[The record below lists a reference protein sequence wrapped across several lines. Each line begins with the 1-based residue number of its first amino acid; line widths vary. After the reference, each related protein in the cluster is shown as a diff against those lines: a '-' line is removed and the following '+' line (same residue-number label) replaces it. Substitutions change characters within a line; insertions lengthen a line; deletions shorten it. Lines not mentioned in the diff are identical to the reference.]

1 MNNICRSSCLIA
13 LLLLFSLAIRAQVP
27 QPIQITG
34 TVVDQESKEP
44 LEYATLVL
52 QSVADP
58 QKVTGGIT
66 DAEGKLAV
74 RVAPGNYHMRIEFI
88 SYKTYDLGNQLLTA
102 DRDLGVIG
110 LALDVEQLKEVEVV
124 GERTSVEL
132 KLDKKVY
139 NVGQD
144 LTVKGGSVSDVLDN
158 VPSVSVDVEGNI
170 SLRGNES
177 VRILING
184 KPSALSGLNPDA
196 LKQLPAEAIE
206 RVEVITN
213 PSARYDAEGTAGII
227 NIVLKQEKTRGLN
240 GSFNL
245 FTGIPELYGGAVS
258 LNLRRNKFNIFTTTT
273 YRYSDAPG
281 HAKFRSEFFDGTGAT
296 SGFQNEDREYQ
307 RAGHNINTNFGIE
320 YFLDN
325 KSSITNSFIY
335 GKSINDNTVDA
346 DFTNFDALGNPTVQR
361 NRFTTENQDRDN
373 IQYSLNYQRNFNDDG
388 HKLSFDYQYSTERN
402 DEHSLTDEL
411 ILTDQSENPTERTLS
426 DATQVSQLVQADY
439 VYPFGSE
446 KASQLELG
454 YRGTFGRTDT
464 DFRYGIEQPSGGF
477 STEPD
482 FSNRLI
488 YTENVNAAYAQLGS
502 KFGKFDVLGGMR
514 MEATSVG
521 IDLINT
527 NDLTRKE
534 YLDWFPSVFLGYTF
548 SDTEQLTLNYSR
560 RLRRPWSRFV
570 NPFIQRASDT
580 NLFQGNPD
588 LDPTYTNAFEMAYL
602 KRWDTFTLTS
612 GIYYNRSTQVFEF
625 IHLESGDF
633 VTIDNPEDP
642 ANPIVVPVLVVTP
655 FNLATQNNYGLELT
669 STYTP
674 FRNWRLTWNLNVFQQ
689 QVRGDFAYT
698 NFQQEEIVQNFDS
711 DTFTW
716 FTRLSAKVPLPA
728 AIDFQTNIFYR
739 GREQN
744 AQGFDKGQI
753 NTSLA
758 LSKDLFK
765 DKATLSL
772 NVNDLFNTRKRR
784 DENRTPNVLTQGTFQ
799 WRERQITMSLLYR
812 FNQKKNERENKGT
825 RNQQEEEVPF

>member
-1 MNNICRSSCLIA
+1 MNKIYRTSCLFV
-13 LLLLFSLAIRAQVP
+13 LLLTFAQALQAQAP
-27 QPIQITG
+27 QPITITG
-34 TVVDQESKEP
+34 KVVDQDTNEP

-52 QSVADP
+52 QSVENP
-58 QKVTGGIT
+58 QKVTGGIS
-66 DAEGKLAV
+66 DADGMIDVK
-74 RVAPGNYHMRIEFI
+74 VAPGNYHMRIEFI
-88 SYKTYDLGNQLLTA
+88 SYKTNDLGNQQLTA
-102 DRDLGVIG
+102 DKDLGVIG
-110 LALDVEQLKEVEVV
+110 LKLDIEQLKEVEVV

-158 VPSVSVDVEGNI
+158 VPSVSVDVEGNV

-227 NIVLKQEKTRGLN
+227 NIVLKQAKTQGLN
-240 GSFNL
+240 GSLNL
-245 FTGIPELYGGAVS
+245 FAGTPELYGGAVS
-258 LNLRRNKFNIFTTTT
+258 LNLRRDKFNFFTTTT
-273 YRYSDAPG
+273 YRYSNAPG
-281 HAKFRSEFFDGTGAT
+281 NATFRSEFFDNTGAT
-296 SGFQNEDREYQ
+296 SGFQNENRKYQ
-307 RAGHNINTNFGIE
+307 RTGDNINTNFGFE
-320 YFLDN
+320 YFLDD
-325 KSSITNSFIY
+325 KSSITNAFIF
-335 GKSINDNTVDA
+335 GKSNNDNTVDA
-346 DFTNFDALGNPTVQR
+346 DFVNFDALKNPTLER

-373 IQYSLNYQRNFNDDG
+373 IQYSLNYQRNFDEDG
-388 HKLSFDYQYSTERN
+388 QKLTFDYQYSTERN
-402 DEHSLTDEL
+402 NENALTDEMVL
-411 ILTDQSENPTERTLS
+411 NDQIEKPTERTLS
-426 DATQVSQLVQADY
+426 AATEISQLLQSDY
-439 VYPFGSE
+439 VYPFG
-446 KASQLELG
+446 ANNDSQLELG
-454 YRGTFGRTDT
+454 YRGTFGKTDT
-464 DFRYGIEQPSGGF
+464 DFRYGIRQPNGSY

-482 FSNRLI
+482 FSNRLV

-502 KFGKFDVLGGMR
+502 KFGKFNVLGGMR
-514 MEATSVG
+514 MEATSIG

-527 NDLTRKE
+527 NDLTRKD
-534 YLDWFPSVFLGYTF
+534 YLDWFPSVFLGYEF

-560 RLRRPWSRFV
+560 RLRRPRSRFV
-570 NPFIQRASDT
+570 NPFIERASDT

-612 GIYYNRSTQVFEF
+612 GIYYNHSTKVFEF
-625 IHLESGDF
+625 IHLETGDF

-642 ANPIVVPVLVVTP
+642 SNPIVVPVLVVTP

-674 FRNWRLTWNLNVFQQ
+674 FRNWRLTWNMNVFQQ
-689 QVRGDFAYT
+689 QVRGDFTYT
-698 NFQQEEIVQNFDS
+698 NFQKEETIQNFDS

-728 AIDFQTNIFYR
+728 SIDFQTNIFYR

-744 AQGFDKGQI
+744 AQGYDKGQI

-784 DENRTPNVLTQGTFQ
+784 DENRTPNVLTQGIFQ
-799 WRERQITMSLLYR
+799 WRQRQITLSLLYR
-812 FNQKKNERENKGT
+812 FNQKKNPKENKGT
-825 RNQQEEEVPF
+825 RNEQEDEVPF